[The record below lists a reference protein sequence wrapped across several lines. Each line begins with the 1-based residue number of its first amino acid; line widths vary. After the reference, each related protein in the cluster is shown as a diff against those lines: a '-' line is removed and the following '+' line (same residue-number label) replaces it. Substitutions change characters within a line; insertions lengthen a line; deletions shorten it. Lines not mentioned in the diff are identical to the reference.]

1 MIDRLLTQIV
11 KDSSSRKAGT
21 SELSGN
27 DYSEDP
33 AFRSKSMSPSP
44 NRLKNILHNIEV
56 RTVFRQRGDLSQS
69 PGRLPSSRDNSDE
82 PSDLGTP
89 RRETPLKLLT
99 RRLTSVRSHK
109 SLSKQAS
116 ISFQELPETLN
127 NRRAQLLFEA
137 GRTPPSSN
145 TVEFTME

>member
-33 AFRSKSMSPSP
+33 AYRSKSMSPSP
-44 NRLKNILHNIEV
+44 NKLKSILHNIEV

-69 PGRLPSSRDNSDE
+69 PARLSSRDNSE

-89 RRETPLKLLT
+89 RKETPLKLLT

-116 ISFQELPETLN
+116 TSYQELPETLN